1 MPPPPS
7 PPSSPPPPP
16 IAILHGPERFL
27 QLEFTDRLRARLI
40 QAHGEAASVYFDGA
54 QASAADILDEC
65 RSLSLMMSHKL
76 VIVDRADLL
85 LKGGDDDDDD
95 PPAAPAAKS
104 PKARG
109 VPASKS
115 ARELFEGYAAAPDPS
130 ATLVLRAEKWRPG
143 NLDKAVL
150 KSGGHI
156 AQCQAPADP
165 EAIAWC
171 LARAPERH
179 QAHIDRPAAAL
190 LVEFI
195 GPDLGRLDGELAK
208 LALVSPGQPITTDT
222 IRLMTGVTREED
234 FWAIGPTLLSGDAAA
249 ALAHL
254 AELVEISRHDPAP
267 LSFTFVDLARKLHAV
282 SRGLAERESPQAL
295 MSRLRLWGPTTQLL
309 LDKGRKIRPEAA
321 AALLHDCVQAVV
333 RQRTSL
339 GDPVR
344 ILEGLTLRFASL
356 CRA

>member
-1 MPPPPS
+1 MPPPS
-7 PPSSPPPPP
+7 PSSTLPP

-27 QLEFTDRLRARLI
+27 QLEFTDRLRTRLI
-40 QAHGEAASVYFDGA
+40 QAHGEAAGVYFDGA

-65 RSLSLMMSHKL
+65 RSLSLMLSHKL

-85 LKGGDDDDDD
+85 LKGSDDDNDD
-95 PPAAPAAKS
+95 APAAKS

-109 VPASKS
+109 VPGSKS
-115 ARELFEGYAAAPDPS
+115 ARELFEGYAAAPDSS

-156 AQCQAPADP
+156 AQCQAPGDA

-171 LARAPERH
+171 LTRAPEH
-179 QAHIDRPAAAL
+179 QTQIDRPAAAL

-208 LALVSPGQPITTDT
+208 LALVNPGQPITPET
-222 IRLMTGVTREED
+222 IRLMTGITREED

-249 ALAHL
+249 ALTHL

-282 SRGLAERESPQAL
+282 SRGLADRESPQAL

-321 AALLHDCVQAVV
+321 AALLHECVQAVV

-356 CRA
+356 CRT